1 MIAISKF
8 RHGLLVVLLVG
19 PLSTVF
25 AQNAIKPDHPPASL
39 TGSPEQR
46 AACGPDVGKFCKT
59 VKASEGAAA
68 YISCLVE
75 NYDKLSAA
83 CRNILDKETK

>member
-1 MIAISKF
+1 MIATSKF
-8 RHGLLVVLLVG
+8 CLSLLVVLVVG
-19 PLSTVF
+19 PSSAAF
-25 AQNAIKPDHPPASL
+25 AQNNTKPDRPPVSL

-83 CRNILDKETK
+83 CRNVLDKETK